1 MRTGPEYGP
10 RQEPMKSKPHFHVTA
25 GLIWSDGRVL
35 LTRRPHG
42 KHLAGY
48 WEFPGGKQEQGESL
62 EACLEREILEE
73 LGVRVKVNEKLFQV
87 DHEYDEKSISLHL
100 FHCSRLVGEPQTIG
114 CDAMEW
120 VNPQD
125 LDLYELPPPDIR
137 IISFIKSLTE
147 RMG

>member
-1 MRTGPEYGP
+1 MT
-10 RQEPMKSKPHFHVTA
+10 SKPHFHVAA
-25 GLIWSDGRVL
+25 GLIWRDGTVL
-35 LTRRPHG
+35 LTRRPKG
-42 KHLAGY
+42 THLAGY

-73 LGVRVKVNEKLFQV
+73 LGVRVKVNEHLLQV

-114 CDAMEW
+114 CDDMRW

-125 LDLYELPPPDIR
+125 LDLYQLPPPDIR
-137 IISFIKSLTE
+137 IIPFIRNLAE
-147 RMG
+147 GMR